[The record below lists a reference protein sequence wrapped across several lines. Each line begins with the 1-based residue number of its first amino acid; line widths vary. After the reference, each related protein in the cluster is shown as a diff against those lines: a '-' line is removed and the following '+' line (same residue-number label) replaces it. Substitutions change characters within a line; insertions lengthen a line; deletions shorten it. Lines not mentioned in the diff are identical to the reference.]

1 MLPPYIIEQI
11 RKREHDEAREAPVIQ
26 LPLPQ
31 PPPPRAPKPAPEETE
46 QRGVFV
52 IDLV

>member
-11 RKREHDEAREAPVIQ
+11 RKREHEEAQEAPVIQ

-31 PPPPRAPKPAPEETE
+31 PSPGRVPKRAPEETE

>member
-11 RKREHDEAREAPVIQ
+11 RKREQDEAREAPVIQ
-26 LPLPQ
+26 LPMPQ
-31 PPPPRAPKPAPEETE
+31 PRPRRDQKPAAEETE
-46 QRGVFV
+46 QRGVIV